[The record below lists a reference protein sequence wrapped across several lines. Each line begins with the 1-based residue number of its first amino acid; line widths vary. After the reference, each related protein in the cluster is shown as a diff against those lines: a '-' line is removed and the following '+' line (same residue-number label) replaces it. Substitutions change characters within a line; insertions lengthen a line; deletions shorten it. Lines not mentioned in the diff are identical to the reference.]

1 MKACIWVD
9 MSLDNRNTSFLFLEG
24 AVGVLGVFGFYLIE
38 TSKKKSL
45 KTFSGPRD
53 HHASPDQEGT
63 NNKTKNFCL
72 FPLLLFFL
80 SFFFFLSVKPPLSS
94 LSPFF
99 FFFLSQRTFCFHHRI
114 LTVLVTQDISFY
126 FFVAF
131 ANGSVAFCLYEG
143 RAG

>member
-80 SFFFFLSVKPPLSS
+80 SFFFFFPSS
-94 LSPFF
+94 RHFHLFLL